1 MSTLVQTNKQRRQF
15 LQTDV
20 LAVTQIG
27 NLSLELRLG
36 GHRSIASTTSSM
48 KLESSR
54 WLPRSKT
61 GRDFPAAGKSFG
73 FTDYLFAKTM
83 ALELGSSRVSL
94 SDLARPYW
102 RLRRKDLL
110 VVAKISEGLFSVGAR

>member
-1 MSTLVQTNKQRRQF
+1 MSMFVQINKQRRQ
-15 LQTDV
+15 LVQTDV

-27 NLSLELRLG
+27 NLSLGLRLS
-36 GHRSIASTTSSM
+36 GHRSIASTTSSI
-48 KLESSR
+48 KLNPAAGFPGR
-54 WLPRSKT
+54 KT
-61 GRDFPAAGKSFG
+61 GRDFPAAVKSFG